1 MRLCFW
7 KAEEYPTFAQAIQ
20 GGGMREISGLT
31 SPHERLIDAADD
43 EAVGDLADSIR
54 AIELTANLFDGNYT
68 VRFVL
73 FDDEANFLDTM

>member
-20 GGGMREISGLT
+20 GGGMREISGIESECQT
-31 SPHERLIDAADD
+31 LINT
-43 EAVGDLADSIR
+43 VGALAD
-54 AIELTANLFDGNYT
+54 AIEAIEITANLFDGNYT